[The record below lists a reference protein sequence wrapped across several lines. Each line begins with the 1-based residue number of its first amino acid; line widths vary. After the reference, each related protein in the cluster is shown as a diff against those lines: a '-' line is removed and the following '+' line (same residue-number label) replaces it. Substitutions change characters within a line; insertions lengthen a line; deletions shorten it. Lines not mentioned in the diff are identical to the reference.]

1 MRFVNFD
8 SNPINL
14 SARPEGDNVNLQGGE
29 VYWYKFMWHGQ
40 LIRETTKQGN
50 DKTARKMEAAHRTRL
65 AEGLVGIR
73 EKKRTTLG
81 EFIKNRF
88 EPWAKGRFEGNA
100 TKTWKAW
107 YQPSIRTLQSYSS
120 LCSRVLSDITSEHFA
135 EFAAH
140 IRVKGLRGKA
150 LQASSVNSRLRVLRR
165 ILHLAE
171 EWGEL
176 EHAPK
181 FKLEPGE
188 RHRELVLPPAEEAK
202 YLAAAPSLVAD
213 IATVL
218 VDSGMRPEECFR
230 ERWEN
235 VTWVNGRFGTILVT
249 HGKTKAA
256 RRVLPM
262 TPRVRTILEGRWET
276 AGKPVEG
283 WIWPAPTKSGHVEP
297 STVKKQ
303 HKKAIND
310 SKVRPFVLYSLRHT
324 FLTRLGE
331 SGCDVWTL
339 ARIAGHN
346 SIAMSSRY
354 VHPSADRVLDAMA
367 LLGGHKTGHTDE
379 STDVPQRLQ
388 QRQVNV
394 IARA

>member
-1 MRFVNFD
+1 MSTYKRGN
-8 SNPINL
+8 
-14 SARPEGDNVNLQGGE
+14 
-29 VYWYKFMWHGQ
+29 VYWYKFMWQGKVV
-40 LIRETTKQGN
+40 RESTKQGN
-50 DKTARKMEAAHRTRL
+50 DKVARNMESAHRTSL
-65 AEGLVGIR
+65 AKGEVGIR

-88 EPWAKGRFEGNA
+88 EPWAKGRFENNP

-107 YQPSIRTLQSYSS
+107 YEPSIRTLQNFAP
-120 LCSRVLSDITSEHFA
+120 LCSRVLSDVTSEHVS

-140 IRVKGLRGKA
+140 IRTKGLGGKPLRA
-150 LQASSVNSRLRVLRR
+150 GSVNSRLRVLRR
-165 ILHLAE
+165 LLHLAV
-171 EWGEL
+171 EWGEIDS
-176 EHAPK
+176 APK

-188 RHRELVLPPAEEAK
+188 RHREFVLPAAEEAK
-202 YLAAAPSLVAD
+202 YLAAAPPLVAD
-213 IATVL
+213 VATLL

-235 VTWVNGRFGTILVT
+235 VTWLNGRFGTILVT

-262 TPRVRTILEGRWET
+262 TPRVRAILERRWES
-276 AGKPVEG
+276 AKKPAEG
-283 WIWPAPTKSGHVEP
+283 WIFPAPTKSEHVEP

-303 HKKAIND
+303 HKKAIED

-324 FLTRLGE
+324 FLTRVGE

-339 ARIAGHN
+339 ARIAGHS

-367 LLGGHKTGHTDE
+367 LMGGHKTGHSDE
-379 STDVPQRLQ
+379 NTAGLQESRQPQLD
-388 QRQVNV
+388 V

>member
-1 MRFVNFD
+1 MSIYKR
-8 SNPINL
+8 
-14 SARPEGDNVNLQGGE
+14 GE
-29 VYWYKFMWHGQ
+29 VYWYKFMWNGK
-40 LIRETTKQGN
+40 LVRESTKQGN

-81 EFIKNRF
+81 EFIKGRF

-100 TKTWKAW
+100 TKTWKGW
-107 YQPSIRTLQSYSS
+107 YEPSIRTLQAYPS
-120 LCSRVLSDITSEHFA
+120 LCNRVLSDITSEHIA

-140 IRVKGLRGKA
+140 IRAKGLKGKT

-165 ILHLAE
+165 ILHLAV
-171 EWGEL
+171 EWGEIDS
-176 EHAPK
+176 APK

-188 RHRELVLPPAEEAK
+188 RHREFVLPPAEEAK
-202 YLAAAPSLVAD
+202 YLAAAPSLLAD
-213 IATVL
+213 VATVL

-235 VTWVNGRFGTILVT
+235 ITWVNGRFGTILVT

-262 TPRVRTILEGRWET
+262 TPRVRAILEGRWE
-276 AGKPVEG
+276 AAEKPAEG
-283 WIWPAPTKSGHVEP
+283 WIWPASTKSGHVEP
-297 STVKKQ
+297 STLKKQ
-303 HKKAIND
+303 HKNALKD
-310 SKVRPFVLYSLRHT
+310 GKVRSFVLYSLRHT

-339 ARIAGHN
+339 ARIAGHS

-354 VHPSADRVLDAMA
+354 VHPSADKVLDAMA
-367 LLGGHKTGHTDE
+367 LLGGHNSGHSDE
-379 STDVPQRLQ
+379 NAILPARSEQE
-388 QRQVNV
+388 QVVV
-394 IARA
+394 IGRA

>member
-1 MRFVNFD
+1 MSIYKR
-8 SNPINL
+8 
-14 SARPEGDNVNLQGGE
+14 GD
-29 VYWYKFMWHGQ
+29 VYWYKFMWNGQ
-40 LIRETTKQGN
+40 SIRESTKQGN

-100 TKTWKAW
+100 TKTWKGW
-107 YQPSIRTLQSYSS
+107 YEPSIRTLQSYSP
-120 LCSRVLSDITSEHFA
+120 LCNRALRDITSEHVA

-140 IRVKGLRGKA
+140 VRAKGLRGMV

-171 EWGEL
+171 EWGEIDR
-176 EHAPK
+176 APK

-188 RHRELVLPPAEEAK
+188 RHREFVLSPAEETK
-202 YLAAAPSLVAD
+202 YLKSASPLLAD
-213 IATVL
+213 IATVF

-230 ERWEN
+230 SRWEN
-235 VTWVNGRFGTILVT
+235 VSWTNGRYGTIFVAF
-249 HGKTKAA
+249 GKTKAT

-262 TPRVRTILEGRWET
+262 TPRVRAILETRWT
-276 AGKPVEG
+276 VAGKPAEG
-283 WIWPAPTKSGHVEP
+283 WIWPAETKSEHVEP
-297 STVKKQ
+297 STFKKQ
-303 HKKAIND
+303 HRKALKD

-339 ARIAGHN
+339 ARIAGHS
-346 SIAMSSRY
+346 SIAMSARY
-354 VHPSADRVLDAMA
+354 VHPGADKVLDAMA
-367 LLGGHKTGHTDE
+367 LMSGHKTGHSEEIAQTGLAALL
-379 STDVPQRLQ
+379 P
-388 QRQVNV
+388 QVNE
-394 IARA
+394 IARV